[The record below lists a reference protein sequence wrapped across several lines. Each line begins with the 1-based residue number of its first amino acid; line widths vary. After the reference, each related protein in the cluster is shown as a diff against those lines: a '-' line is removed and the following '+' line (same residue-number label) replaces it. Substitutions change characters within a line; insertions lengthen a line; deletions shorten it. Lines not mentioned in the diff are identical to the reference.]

1 MANINIRVPDEIKKQ
16 AADVFSD
23 LGMDMSTAI
32 NMFLRQSI
40 RLNGLPFRP
49 SNDPFWSESNQNYL
63 KKAIEEMEN
72 GKNQIVKTLD
82 ELQRMADDEP

>member
-1 MANINIRVPDEIKKQ
+1 MANISIRVPDEIKKQ

-49 SNDPFWSESNQNYL
+49 SNDPFYSDSNVEALQQSVQQL
-63 KKAIEEMEN
+63 KNGKTVMKTMEELEKMEN
-72 GKNQIVKTLD
+72 
-82 ELQRMADDEP
+82 E